1 MMIKKLLMGF
11 GLCSVL
17 AFPATNALANCSAEV
32 IQAGSANA
40 GKVVKLKN
48 ISLANCGTWAMQQER
63 YFLLDN
69 TTAGNANGM
78 LAAAL
83 SAQASGNTVFVI
95 PKAGGSAYIEWSSLQ
110 AVYSQTTP

>member
-1 MMIKKLLMGF
+1 MMIKKILMGF
-11 GLCSVL
+11 GLCSLL
-17 AFPATNALANCSAEV
+17 AFPATNAQANCSAQV

-48 ISLANCGTWAMQQER
+48 ISIANCGTWIVQQDR

-69 TTAGNANGM
+69 TAAGNANGM

-83 SAQASGNTVFVI
+83 SAQASGNTVFVV
-95 PKAGGSAYIEWSSLQ
+95 PKAGGSAYTEWSSLQ
-110 AVYSQTTP
+110 ALYSQTTP